1 MPRSPRP
8 LPPPVPARFDEEYA
22 RALRGLRSALDG
34 LLRAAGGDPA
44 RPQELARRFGLN
56 KNLAWKASRL
66 VGADEPSA
74 ALRFIPGASGM
85 AILRQRLKGAGEP
98 ALEAFDRARSR
109 FNAML
114 ARHAGDRA
122 TLEMMV
128 SGAAGEGPDPMALL
142 QSRRQ
147 AFLGNAAVFGV
158 QARVQHVV
166 YALAPSRAS
175 AGQADLALAM
185 GLVDFRR
192 TRSDARWLL
201 STLQRFQAEDGSRG
215 LPNYA
220 FLEEPG
226 EDTGGVPLL
235 REFCS
240 IPLPKVE
247 VRQLDK
253 ELRYELPGGA
263 IGNQSRQTCYFGVV
277 NRAAGPSTALE
288 PGARCELATNLL
300 TPAEVLQF
308 DLLIDERL
316 GWEAAPAASLFG
328 RMDGRPPY
336 GADERVGRGLCL
348 AERPVDL
355 GLGLEGLTSTH
366 VARCRELI
374 GDVLQ
379 RAGMES
385 RHCRTWRL
393 TLQFPPAPATLILG
407 IDLPPG

>member
-1 MPRSPRP
+1 MPRSPQP
-8 LPPPVPARFDEEYA
+8 LSSAVPARFDEEYA
-22 RALRGLRSALDG
+22 RALRGLRSALDA

-44 RPQELARRFGLN
+44 RPQDLSRRFGLN

-66 VGADEPSA
+66 VGSEEPSA

-85 AILRQRLKGAGEP
+85 SILRQRLEAAGET
-98 ALEAFDRARSR
+98 ALHDFDRALAR
-109 FNAML
+109 FDAML

-128 SGAAGEGPDPMALL
+128 SGAAGEGPDPVALL

-158 QARVQHVV
+158 QTRVQHVV
-166 YALAPSRAS
+166 YALGPSRS
-175 AGQADLALAM
+175 APGHADLVLAM

-201 STLQRFQAEDGSRG
+201 STLQSFQAEDGSLA

-226 EDTGGVPLL
+226 TDTGGVPLL

-240 IPLPKVE
+240 MPLPKVE
-247 VRQLDK
+247 VRRYEK

-263 IGNQSRQTCYFGVV
+263 IGNQSRQTCYFGVM
-277 NRAAGPSTALE
+277 NRAAGPSTSSE
-288 PGARCELATNLL
+288 PGAQCELATNLL
-300 TPAEVLQF
+300 TPAEILQF

-316 GWEAAPAASLFG
+316 AWPAAPTAGLYG

-336 GADERVGRGLCL
+336 GAEERVGRNLCL
-348 AERPVDL
+348 TERPLDL
-355 GLGLEGLTSTH
+355 GLGLEGLTSSH

-379 RAGMES
+379 RSGMES
-385 RHCRTWRL
+385 QHCRTWRL
-393 TLQFPPAPATLILG
+393 TLAYPPSPATFILSVE
-407 IDLPPG
+407 LPRP